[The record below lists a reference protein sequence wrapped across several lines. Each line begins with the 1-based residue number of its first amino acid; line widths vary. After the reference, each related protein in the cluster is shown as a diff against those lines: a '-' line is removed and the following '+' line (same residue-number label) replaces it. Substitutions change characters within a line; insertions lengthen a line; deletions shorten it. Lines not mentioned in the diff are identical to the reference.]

1 MSSPEDMDNPVDM
14 DTVLR
19 RGLRTEPLS
28 SQALQRIRSATEAQW
43 RASNAA
49 PSQPRHWW
57 RYASAAVVVLVL
69 AGGWLLLS
77 RQFTG
82 APGPVLGRL
91 ERADY
96 PGVVERHAWSTD
108 RPLDNGALLRSGQN
122 ILARGGARIA
132 LPVGGSIRVAP
143 GTGIEVLSDQLLKV
157 VDGSV
162 YVDIP
167 PASSSQVRFAVQT
180 PAGTFTHL
188 GTQFQVAVQG
198 GQTRVRVREGQVR
211 WHSAAGDVVSAAGS
225 QLLIDQQGVARS
237 DQMTVTGASWSWAEA
252 LAAAYDIENQ
262 SLAAFLRYIGRE
274 TGRKVVYSDPQVEH
288 RAASTI
294 LHGSIQEFT
303 AVEALSAVMA
313 TTSLRFTLEG
323 DSIRIESGSDPE
335 KKTR

>member
-1 MSSPEDMDNPVDM
+1 MSDPQDMDNGAEM
-14 DTVLR
+14 DSVLR
-19 RGLRTEPLS
+19 RGLQTEPLS
-28 SQALQRIRSATEAQW
+28 AQAMQRIRSATEAEW
-43 RASNAA
+43 RSSNAVVR
-49 PSQPRHWW
+49 QPRHWR
-57 RYASAAVVVLVL
+57 RYASAAAVVLLL
-69 AGGWLLLS
+69 AGSWLLLPRHS
-77 RQFTG
+77 DVQG
-82 APGPVLGRL
+82 MVLGRL

-96 PGVVERHAWSTD
+96 PGVVERHKWSQD
-108 RPLDNGALLRSGQN
+108 RAVASGALLRSGQV

-132 LPVGGSIRVAP
+132 LPAGGSVRVAP

-167 PASSSQVRFAVQT
+167 PASSGQVRFAVQT
-180 PAGTFTHL
+180 AAGTFTHL

-211 WHSAAGDVVSAAGS
+211 WHSAAGDVISVAGS
-225 QLLIDQQGVARS
+225 QLLIDVEGVAKS
-237 DQMTVTGASWSWAEA
+237 DAMAVTGANWSWAEA
-252 LAAAYDIENQ
+252 LAAPFDIENQ
-262 SLAAFLRYIGRE
+262 SLADFLRYIGRE
-274 TGRKVVYSDPQVEH
+274 TGRKVVYSDQQVEH

-313 TTSLRFTLEG
+313 TTSLRFTLDG
-323 DSIRIESGSDPE
+323 DSIRLESVGDPE